1 MKEKVKTLN
10 NIIPIVKSSRK
21 IPKGDGWIAQDI
33 KEAVE
38 EMLFADSVGEA
49 LQKARKTRNLT
60 GESLGK
66 RVGVG
71 RSRISQLEHKTH
83 EYDLGTI
90 YRVLDALDYDLT
102 LTLIPRRG
110 GKTIVVSKG

>member
-1 MKEKVKTLN
+1 MKEKAKKLTR
-10 NIIPIVKSSRK
+10 IPIVKSSQEL
-21 IPKGDGWIAQDI
+21 PKGSGWTAQDI
-33 KEAVE
+33 KESID
-38 EMLFADSVGEA
+38 EMLFAESVGDA

-60 GESLGK
+60 GQTLGK

-83 EYDLGTI
+83 EYDLGTL

-102 LTLIPRRG
+102 LTLVPRKG